1 MIMIFF
7 HRVKG
12 MIMKEFPN
20 EKSEDQTNMVTYV
33 TGCLEKRDYMSVF
46 RMDSSD
52 SAKEIDLVI
61 LQALLKGL

>member
-1 MIMIFF
+1 
-7 HRVKG
+7 